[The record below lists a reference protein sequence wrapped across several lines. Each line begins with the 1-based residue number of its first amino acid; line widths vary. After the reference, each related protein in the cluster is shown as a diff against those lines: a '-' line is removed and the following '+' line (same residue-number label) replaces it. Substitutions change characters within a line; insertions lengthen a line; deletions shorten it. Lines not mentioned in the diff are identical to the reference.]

1 MPHTTA
7 HKSTQRGVA
16 ITAIVIVIAMV
27 NAALVHT
34 IVAGAGDR
42 STTAW
47 RAQTMRAFFAAE
59 SGIAIIRGELA
70 DDRIPES
77 GTITLQPGVTVTIE
91 RSADDFPLDVTATAR
106 AGIATRRIEV
116 RLE

>member
-1 MPHTTA
+1 MNTA
-7 HKSTQRGVA
+7 NRRNANNRGVA
-16 ITAIVIVIAMV
+16 IAAICIVIVMV

-34 IVAGAGDR
+34 VVANTSDR
-42 STTAW
+42 STAAW
-47 RAQTMRAFFAAE
+47 RAQTVRAFFAAE
-59 SGIAIIRGELA
+59 SGIAIIKGELA
-70 DDRIPES
+70 AQRIPET
-77 GTITLQPGVTVTIE
+77 GTITLQPGVTVRIT